1 MSTKAPERATRHAG
15 ELSPDPAMA
24 QSSLSMHQLNQIE
37 KTSKKQLDSISKL
50 QSKLHRTQK

>member
-1 MSTKAPERATRHAG
+1 
-15 ELSPDPAMA
+15 MA
-24 QSSLSMHQLNQIE
+24 QSSLSMHQLKHIE